1 MTDKKAIK
9 YVVPAVLVATA
20 AVTGINGEFSAAK
33 ALIPTVSP
41 AYAQGTA
48 AAAKAKKKQCS
59 KSKQKSPFRQ

>member
-48 AAAKAKKKQCS
+48 AAAKAKKTMQ
-59 KSKQKSPFRQ
+59 